1 MPAPDDPDAEMSD
14 RALSPAPRIIIKAS
28 KAKAPAKKRKRQAA
42 PKQSKR

>member
-14 RALSPAPRIIIKAS
+14 RALSPAPRIIIKAI